1 MLHLSNGASP
11 ILPSSD
17 HSMIS
22 APSSRTPSAGA
33 ITIGEMEQM
42 VARLRADCEDLQEQN
57 MMLIRERDEY
67 KERSKREV
75 SIVDDT

>member
-1 MLHLSNGASP
+1 MKKEELLGTDQTTDAA
-11 ILPSSD
+11 
-17 HSMIS
+17 IS
-22 APSSRTPSAGA
+22 F
-33 ITIGEMEQM
+33 
-42 VARLRADCEDLQEQN
+42 QEQN